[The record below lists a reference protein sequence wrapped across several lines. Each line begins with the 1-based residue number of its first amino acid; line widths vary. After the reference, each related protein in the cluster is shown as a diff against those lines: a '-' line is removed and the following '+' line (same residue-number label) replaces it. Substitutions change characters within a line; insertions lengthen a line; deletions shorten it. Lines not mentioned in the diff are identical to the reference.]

1 MDRGNDRIILLGGL
15 LYLLGVIL
23 ICTILIDV
31 KVALLLLPLLGL
43 LLYYLVFVKKEI
55 QSLPAL
61 IEPTTSFR
69 QGLWKNTLNELGT
82 AVAIVDKNNKVI
94 WKNKVFI
101 DNFQAADDRIKD
113 IGDIIPPDILNSLN
127 DQCLEIEINERHFS
141 LRSAPLPGSRR
152 GNRGMYRA
160 IFIQDI
166 EDLHELRVQLKE
178 KETAVCYFHVDNFD
192 EIMAECQEENRPEL
206 LARIDKTITQWVYNH
221 NGLLKKYDDDKYLVL
236 LNLRDFQRAE
246 EAKFNILDAMREIKV
261 SQVMTPTLSIGAA
274 YGEATLTQ
282 SSKLAQTALEL
293 CLGRGGDQVV
303 VKAFGKTYFYGG
315 KSKAV
320 EKYSRV
326 RARVISHAL
335 RNLIEESDMVMVL
348 GHLFLDMDALG
359 AGAGIVSA
367 VKSLNKPGYIIL
379 TPEQSPSVD
388 ALIELLL
395 GDEKTRK
402 DFIGEKEA
410 LEKITKKTLLV
421 VLDTHKPSLVMS
433 QKVLEK
439 VEKVVVIDHH
449 RRGEEFIDKAMLVY
463 LEPYASSTSE
473 MVTELIQYMGE
484 DIKISPLAATAML
497 SGIAVDTRNFA
508 FKTGVRTFEAAS
520 FLRRAGA
527 DPIIVYK
534 LFQEEAD
541 TVHQRAKVIKRA
553 EEFVD
558 HVVISYYDEE
568 PANPTLAAAQAAN
581 SLIGLKGIY
590 ASFVLVPM
598 GDRISI
604 SGRSLGD
611 INVQRI
617 LEKLGGG
624 GHMTVA
630 GAQLSGV
637 SMPEAL
643 EMVKQAVIDYL
654 KEGEAS

>member
-1 MDRGNDRIILLGGL
+1 
-15 LYLLGVIL
+15 
-23 ICTILIDV
+23 
-31 KVALLLLPLLGL
+31 
-43 LLYYLVFVKKEI
+43 
-55 QSLPAL
+55 
-61 IEPTTSFR
+61 
-69 QGLWKNTLNELGT
+69 
-82 AVAIVDKNNKVI
+82 
-94 WKNKVFI
+94 
-101 DNFQAADDRIKD
+101 
-113 IGDIIPPDILNSLN
+113 
-127 DQCLEIEINERHFS
+127 
-141 LRSAPLPGSRR
+141 
-152 GNRGMYRA
+152 
-160 IFIQDI
+160 
-166 EDLHELRVQLKE
+166 
-178 KETAVCYFHVDNFD
+178 VDNFD

>member
-127 DQCLEIEINERHFS
+127 DQCQEIEINERHFS

-152 GNRGMYRA
+152 GYRGMYRA

-654 KEGEAS
+654 KEGETS

>member
-127 DQCLEIEINERHFS
+127 DQCQEIEINERHFS

-166 EDLHELRVQLKE
+166 EDLHELRVQVKE

>member
-1 MDRGNDRIILLGGL
+1 
-15 LYLLGVIL
+15 
-23 ICTILIDV
+23 
-31 KVALLLLPLLGL
+31 
-43 LLYYLVFVKKEI
+43 
-55 QSLPAL
+55 
-61 IEPTTSFR
+61 
-69 QGLWKNTLNELGT
+69 
-82 AVAIVDKNNKVI
+82 
-94 WKNKVFI
+94 
-101 DNFQAADDRIKD
+101 
-113 IGDIIPPDILNSLN
+113 
-127 DQCLEIEINERHFS
+127 
-141 LRSAPLPGSRR
+141 
-152 GNRGMYRA
+152 MYRA

-166 EDLHELRVQLKE
+166 EDLHELRVQVKE

>member
-127 DQCLEIEINERHFS
+127 DQCQEIEINERHFS

>member
-127 DQCLEIEINERHFS
+127 DQCQEIEINERHFS

-520 FLRRAGA
+520 FLRRVGA

>member
-127 DQCLEIEINERHFS
+127 DQCQEIEINERHFS

-152 GNRGMYRA
+152 GYRGMYRA

>member
-127 DQCLEIEINERHFS
+127 DQCQEIEINERHFS

-654 KEGEAS
+654 KEGETS

>member
-127 DQCLEIEINERHFS
+127 DQCQEIEINERHFS

-236 LNLRDFQRAE
+236 LTLRDFQRAE

>member
-113 IGDIIPPDILNSLN
+113 ISDIIPPDILNSLN
-127 DQCLEIEINERHFS
+127 DQCQEIEINERHFS

-152 GNRGMYRA
+152 GYRGMYRA

-166 EDLHELRVQLKE
+166 EDLHELRVQVKE

>member
-43 LLYYLVFVKKEI
+43 LLYYFVFVKKEI

-127 DQCLEIEINERHFS
+127 DQCQEIEINERHFS

-166 EDLHELRVQLKE
+166 EDLHELRVQVKE

>member
-1 MDRGNDRIILLGGL
+1 
-15 LYLLGVIL
+15 
-23 ICTILIDV
+23 
-31 KVALLLLPLLGL
+31 VALLLLPLLGL

-127 DQCLEIEINERHFS
+127 DQCQEIEINERHFS

>member
-127 DQCLEIEINERHFS
+127 DQCQEIEINERHFS

-152 GNRGMYRA
+152 GYRGMYRA

-568 PANPTLAAAQAAN
+568 PDNPTLAAAQAAN

>member
-127 DQCLEIEINERHFS
+127 DQCQEIEINERHFS

-152 GNRGMYRA
+152 GYRGMYRA

-166 EDLHELRVQLKE
+166 EDLHELRVQVKE

>member
-127 DQCLEIEINERHFS
+127 DQCQEIEINERHFS

-166 EDLHELRVQLKE
+166 EDLHELRVQVKE

-654 KEGEAS
+654 KEGETS